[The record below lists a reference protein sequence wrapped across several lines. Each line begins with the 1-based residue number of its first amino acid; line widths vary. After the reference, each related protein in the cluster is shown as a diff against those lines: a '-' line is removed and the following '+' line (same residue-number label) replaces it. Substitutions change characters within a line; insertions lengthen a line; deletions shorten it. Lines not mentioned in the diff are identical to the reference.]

1 MPSFLDSSALKWSDK
16 FTQKCSWNFVF
27 WTYTPI
33 TSVKR
38 ITNINRW
45 TNDSSKN
52 KKFKPQIKKMQ
63 HFGWWNA
70 NEWFLLNPIHFRN
83 SRNNQ
88 QNKRIQ
94 KYWLVDFTSVF
105 ILFHQFYVRFFLVHS
120 WLIDS
125 LSLSLSGLPSYLL
138 YVCVLVVKLFFISLF
153 IFTQHQNRK
162 SCCCHLFFSF
172 RSSFF
177 SVSKTLMKRPTDD
190 FVCKEEKSSGINCM
204 RAYAFDI
211 LFLLCRTVLCKRF
224 VTLKSHGLWFILI

>member
-105 ILFHQFYVRFFLVHS
+105 ILFHQFYVHFFLVHS

-138 YVCVLVVKLFFISLF
+138 YVCVCWLWNCFSSPCSFSRNTKIENHVVATCFFPFAVLFFPYQKLSW
-153 IFTQHQNRK
+153 ND
-162 SCCCHLFFSF
+162 
-172 RSSFF
+172 
-177 SVSKTLMKRPTDD
+177 RPT
-190 FVCKEEKSSGINCM
+190 
-204 RAYAFDI
+204 I
-211 LFLLCRTVLCKRF
+211 LCAKKRKA
-224 VTLKSHGLWFILI
+224 LA